1 MVLEKI
7 ATLYRK
13 AEMGIISGLS
23 GTTSCVIDEVSFY
36 DVGYMQT
43 QIERIKKELKRITDD
58 LSVQVE
64 LKDSSD
70 YAKKHMAELME
81 QRERLLF
88 QMVFL
93 ASNSFSNLDNCL
105 NLSAGHQWG
114 FLDCVRGLQAYRA
127 GQKDKAFQQIEA
139 YYRQHGKV
147 EKHFLINKVFGLLLA
162 EKGQYQ
168 KAISFLTYALQFV
181 PDDTECLQKLKL
193 CYQKVGNT
201 GRASVV
207 NEILAVLN

>member
-13 AEMGIISGLS
+13 AEMGFISGLA

-58 LSVQVE
+58 LGVQVE
-64 LKDSSD
+64 VKDNSD
-70 YAKKHMAELME
+70 YAKRHIAELME
-81 QRERLLF
+81 QREQLLF
-88 QMVFL
+88 HMVFL
-93 ASNSFSNLDNCL
+93 ASNSFNNLDSCV
-105 NLSAGHQWG
+105 NLSDGHDWE
-114 FLDCVRGLQAYRA
+114 FLDCIRGLQAYRA
-127 GQKDKAFQQIEA
+127 GQKDIAFHQIEA
-139 YYRQHGKV
+139 YYRQHGKM

>member
-13 AEMGIISGLS
+13 AEMGLISGLS

-43 QIERIKKELKRITDD
+43 QIERIKKELKHITDD

-64 LKDSSD
+64 VKDSSD
-70 YAKKHMAELME
+70 YAKRHRAELME

-88 QMVFL
+88 HMVFL
-93 ASNSFSNLDNCL
+93 ASNSFNNLDSCMKM
-105 NLSAGHQWG
+105 AEGHQWE
-114 FLDCVRGLQAYRA
+114 FLDCIRGLQAYHA
-127 GQKDKAFQQIEA
+127 GQKDRAFQQIEA

-147 EKHFLINKVFGLLLA
+147 DEHFLVNKVFGLLLA
-162 EKGQYQ
+162 ENGT
-168 KAISFLTYALQFV
+168 AF
-181 PDDTECLQKLKL
+181 
-193 CYQKVGNT
+193 
-201 GRASVV
+201 
-207 NEILAVLN
+207 